1 MTLGCG
7 KTFHPNLP
15 PNFDEP
21 HSCAAT
27 LDTPSCPDPPS
38 IPPCTAQ
45 HNTSDTRRALVA
57 GSQEMPYFPL
67 IGQKCNGPK
76 GPGTWPDA
84 AIVTPKSDKFCG
96 VDAP

>member
-1 MTLGCG
+1 M
-7 KTFHPNLP
+7 
-15 PNFDEP
+15 D
-21 HSCAAT
+21 SAAQRSAAA
-27 LDTPSCPDPPS
+27 LTP
-38 IPPCTAQ
+38 Q
-45 HNTSDTRRALVA
+45 RALVA
-57 GSQEMPYFPL
+57 GSQEMAYFPL

>member
-27 LDTPSCPDPPS
+27 LDPFSCLLSCSLRTP
-38 IPPCTAQ
+38 
-45 HNTSDTRRALVA
+45 RRALVA

-67 IGQKCNGPK
+67 IGQKCSGPK

>member
-1 MTLGCG
+1 M
-7 KTFHPNLP
+7 HR
-15 PNFDEP
+15 
-21 HSCAAT
+21 
-27 LDTPSCPDPPS
+27 
-38 IPPCTAQ
+38 TA
-45 HNTSDTRRALVA
+45 SDTRRMLVA

-67 IGQKCNGPK
+67 IGQKCSGPK

>member
-27 LDTPSCPDPPS
+27 LDPSPAFFLLP
-38 IPPCTAQ
+38 
-45 HNTSDTRRALVA
+45 SDTTARAVA

-67 IGQKCNGPK
+67 IGQKCSGPK